1 VKRQDFEGMCS
12 KNEQF
17 PYNEKFGKPNNEVG
31 RKHKKNQQDKQ
42 ENKTFLAS
50 SL

>member
-1 VKRQDFEGMCS
+1 VKRQDFEGICS
-12 KNEQF
+12 TNLKF
-17 PYNEKFGKPNNEVG
+17 PYNERLPKPNNEVG
-31 RKHKKNQQDKQ
+31 RKHKKSQQDKQ